1 MATAY
6 YAMLGDRQVGPM
18 TLEELADLGIRPD
31 TYVWCKGMP
40 DWERADENGDVCRFF
55 RQRLAELRHPSPTA
69 SLPVTS
75 ADSSSKSADSTPQR
89 DDSYDAVPP
98 KFRYYFQKSGAPAPE
113 KADHDPADH
122 DPTAPPPPGLLFF
135 ATVAT
140 LFFCFLTGV
149 VAVYYAFNARK
160 TWEESNRSIS
170 KSSNR
175 LYSDQER
182 EQLRSTMADYV
193 RKSKMWTGIT
203 VCAGLII
210 YAVTFF
216 RP

>member
-31 TYVWCKGMP
+31 TYIWCKGMP

-55 RQRLAELRHPSPTA
+55 RQRLAELRHPSPKS
-69 SLPVTS
+69 SLPATS
-75 ADSSSKSADSTPQR
+75 AAPDSGTTDTTPQR

-98 KFRYYFQKSGAPAPE
+98 AFRYYFRKGDVPAPE

-122 DPTAPPPPGLLFF
+122 DPSVPPPSGLLFF
-135 ATVAT
+135 ATVVT
-140 LFFCFLTGV
+140 VLCFFPTGIM
-149 VAVYYAFNARK
+149 AIYCAFNARK
-160 TWEESNRSIS
+160 AWEESNRSVS
-170 KSSNR
+170 KSSNH

-182 EQLRSTMADYV
+182 EHLRATMADYV
-193 RKSKMWTGIT
+193 RKSKMWIGIT
-203 VCAGLII
+203 LCAGLIL

>member
-6 YAMLGDRQVGPM
+6 YAMLGDRQVGPI

-31 TYVWCKGMP
+31 TYIWCKGMP

-55 RQRLAELRHPSPTA
+55 RRRLAELRHRSPKA
-69 SLPVTS
+69 SLPAATDNPS
-75 ADSSSKSADSTPQR
+75 GNAPEQTDT
-89 DDSYDAVPP
+89 YDAVPP

-122 DPTAPPPPGLLFF
+122 DPSVPPPSGLLFF
-135 ATVAT
+135 ATVVT
-140 LFFCFLTGV
+140 VLCFFPTGIM
-149 VAVYYAFNARK
+149 AIYCAFNARK
-160 TWEESNRSIS
+160 AWEESNRSVS
-170 KSSNR
+170 KSSNH
-175 LYSDQER
+175 LYSDRER
-182 EQLRSTMADYV
+182 EHLRATMADYV
-193 RKSKMWTGIT
+193 RKSKMWIGIT
-203 VCAGLII
+203 LCAGLIL